1 MTIRIPELVEEVI
14 AQLEAKNRPDKEWD
28 DFVPIKKS
36 KDGKKMDVFLFE
48 HIEVPSIY
56 AKLVYELLTAESGV
70 NVNLHINNG
79 GGYIDAANAIVYA
92 ITNSKAN
99 ITAHLSGTVASAAT
113 VIALACPTIIVEPD
127 LNFMCHEASFQGV
140 SGKFSDMKTFQTFY
154 DRHTRESSIRH
165 YEGFLTKA
173 EIEEMHRGKEHWF
186 NAEETR
192 QRILNRKTFL
202 AGTTPSVPKP
212 KRGRPRKAE

>member
-1 MTIRIPELVEEVI
+1 MTIGIPELVEAVI
-14 AQLEAKNRPDKEWD
+14 TQIEAKNRPDKEWD
-28 DFVPIKKS
+28 DYVPIKKAE
-36 KDGKKMDVFLFE
+36 DGKRLDIFLFE
-48 HIEVPSIY
+48 HIEAPPVYS
-56 AKLVYELLTAESGV
+56 KLVYELLTAESDV
-70 NVNLHINNG
+70 NVNLYINNG
-79 GGYIDAANAIVYA
+79 GGYIDAANSIVYA

-154 DRHTRESSIRH
+154 DKHTKESSTRH
-165 YEGFLTKA
+165 YAGFLTKE

-186 NAEETR
+186 NAEETK
-192 QRILNRKTFL
+192 QRIENKRLFL
-202 AGTTPSVPKP
+202 LGTQTSTSKP
-212 KRGRPRKAE
+212 KRGRPKKG

>member
-1 MTIRIPELVEEVI
+1 MTIGIPELIEEVI
-14 AQLEAKNRPDKEWD
+14 AQIEAKNKPDRDWD
-28 DFVPIKKS
+28 EFVPIKKS
-36 KDGKKMDVFLFE
+36 KDGKRIDVFLFE
-48 HIEVPSIY
+48 HIEVPAIY
-56 AKLVYELLTAESGV
+56 ARLVYELLTAESGV

-79 GGYIDAANAIVYA
+79 GGYIDAANSIVYA

-154 DRHTRESSIRH
+154 DKHTRDSSIRH

-186 NAEETR
+186 NAEETAK
-192 QRILNRKTFL
+192 RIMNRRLFL
-202 AGTTPSVPKP
+202 EDFAVIKPS
-212 KRGRPRKAE
+212 RGRPRKVK

>member
-1 MTIRIPELVEEVI
+1 MTIGIPELVEEVI
-14 AQLEAKNRPDKEWD
+14 AQIEAKNRPDKEWD

-36 KDGKKMDVFLFE
+36 KDDKKMDVFLFE
-48 HIEVPSIY
+48 HIEVPAIY
-56 AKLVYELLTAESGV
+56 AKLVYELLTAESDV
-70 NVNLHINNG
+70 IVDIHINNG
-79 GGYIDAANAIVYA
+79 GGYIDAANSIVYA
-92 ITNSKAN
+92 IANSKAN

-113 VIALACPTIIVEPD
+113 VIALACPTIIIEPD

-154 DRHTRESSIRH
+154 DRHTKESSIRH

-186 NAEETR
+186 NAKETK
-192 QRILNRKTFL
+192 QRILNRKAFL
-202 AGTTPSVPKP
+202 AGTTPSISKP
-212 KRGRPRKAE
+212 TRGRPKKG

>member
-79 GGYIDAANAIVYA
+79 GGYIDAASAIVYA
-92 ITNSKAN
+92 IANSKAN

-154 DRHTRESSIRH
+154 DKHTRESSIRH

-192 QRILNRKTFL
+192 QRILNRKAFL

>member
-1 MTIRIPELVEEVI
+1 MTIGVPELVEEVL
-14 AQLEAKNRPDKEWD
+14 AQLEARNKPDKEWD

-36 KDGKKMDVFLFE
+36 KDDKKMDVFLFE
-48 HIEVPSIY
+48 HIEVPAIY
-56 AKLVYELLTAESGV
+56 AKLVYELLTAESDV
-70 NVNLHINNG
+70 IVDIHINNG
-79 GGYIDAANAIVYA
+79 GGYIDAANSIVYA
-92 ITNSKAN
+92 IANSKAN

-113 VIALACPTIIVEPD
+113 VIALACPTIIIEPD

-154 DRHTRESSIRH
+154 DRHTKESSIRH

-186 NAEETR
+186 NAKETR
-192 QRILNRKTFL
+192 QRILNRKAFL
-202 AGTTPSVPKP
+202 AGTTSSISKP
-212 KRGRPRKAE
+212 TRGRPKKG

>member
-48 HIEVPSIY
+48 HIEVPSVY

-192 QRILNRKTFL
+192 QRILNRKAFL

>member
-1 MTIRIPELVEEVI
+1 MTIGIPELVEEVI
-14 AQLEAKNRPDKEWD
+14 AQIEAKNRPDREWD

-36 KDGKKMDVFLFE
+36 KDGKRLDVFLFE
-48 HIEVPSIY
+48 HIEVPAIY

-70 NVNLHINNG
+70 AVNLYINNG
-79 GGYIDAANAIVYA
+79 GGYIDAANSIVYA
-92 ITNSKAN
+92 VVNSKAD

-154 DRHTRESSIRH
+154 DKHTRESSIRH

-186 NAEETR
+186 NAEETK
-192 QRILNRKTFL
+192 QRIKNRKEFL
-202 AGTTPSVPKP
+202 SGTQSPTAKP
-212 KRGRPRKAE
+212 TRGRPRKAK

>member
-1 MTIRIPELVEEVI
+1 MTIGIPELVEEVI
-14 AQLEAKNRPDKEWD
+14 AQIEAKNRPDKEWD

-36 KDGKKMDVFLFE
+36 KDDKKMDVFLFE
-48 HIEVPSIY
+48 HIEVPAIY
-56 AKLVYELLTAESGV
+56 AKLVYELLTAESDV
-70 NVNLHINNG
+70 IVDIHINNG
-79 GGYIDAANAIVYA
+79 GGYIDAANS
-92 ITNSKAN
+92 NSKAN

-113 VIALACPTIIVEPD
+113 VIALACPTIIIEPD

-154 DRHTRESSIRH
+154 DRHTKESSIRH

-186 NAEETR
+186 NAKETR
-192 QRILNRKTFL
+192 QRILNRKAFL
-202 AGTTPSVPKP
+202 AGTTPSMSKP
-212 KRGRPRKAE
+212 TRGRPKKG

>member
-1 MTIRIPELVEEVI
+1 MTIGIPELVEQVI
-14 AQLEAKNRPDKEWD
+14 TQLEAKNRPDKEWD

-48 HIEVPSIY
+48 QIEVPAIY

-79 GGYIDAANAIVYA
+79 GGYIDAANSIVYA

-154 DRHTRESSIRH
+154 DKHTRESSIRH

-192 QRILNRKTFL
+192 QRILNRKSFL
-202 AGTTPSVPKP
+202 AGATPSIPKP
-212 KRGRPRKAE
+212 TRGRPKKG

>member
-1 MTIRIPELVEEVI
+1 MTIGIPELIEEVI
-14 AQLEAKNRPDKEWD
+14 AQIEAKNKPDRDWD
-28 DFVPIKKS
+28 EFVPIKKS
-36 KDGKKMDVFLFE
+36 KDGKRIDVFLFE
-48 HIEVPSIY
+48 HIEVPAIY
-56 AKLVYELLTAESGV
+56 ARLVYELLTAESGV

-79 GGYIDAANAIVYA
+79 GGYIDAANSIVYA

-154 DRHTRESSIRH
+154 DKHTKESSIRH

-186 NAEETR
+186 NAEETK
-192 QRILNRKTFL
+192 QRIENRKAFL
-202 AGTTPSVPKP
+202 AGTLPPTVRVT
-212 KRGRPRKAE
+212 RGRPRKVK

>member
-1 MTIRIPELVEEVI
+1 MTIGIPELIEEVI
-14 AQLEAKNRPDKEWD
+14 AQIEAKNKPDRDWD
-28 DFVPIKKS
+28 EFVPIKKS
-36 KDGKKMDVFLFE
+36 KDGKRIDVFLFE
-48 HIEVPSIY
+48 HIEVPAIY
-56 AKLVYELLTAESGV
+56 ARLVYELLTAESGV

-79 GGYIDAANAIVYA
+79 GGYIDAANSIVYA

-154 DRHTRESSIRH
+154 DKHTKESSIRH

-186 NAEETR
+186 NAEETAK
-192 QRILNRKTFL
+192 RIMNRRLFL
-202 AGTTPSVPKP
+202 EDFAVIKPS
-212 KRGRPRKAE
+212 RGRPRKVK

>member
-1 MTIRIPELVEEVI
+1 MTIGIPDLVEEVI

-154 DRHTRESSIRH
+154 DKHTRESSIRH

-192 QRILNRKTFL
+192 QRILNRKAFL
-202 AGTTPSVPKP
+202 AGTAPSVPKP

>member
-1 MTIRIPELVEEVI
+1 MTIGIPELIEEVI
-14 AQLEAKNRPDKEWD
+14 AQIEAKNKPDRDWD
-28 DFVPIKKS
+28 EFVPIKKS
-36 KDGKKMDVFLFE
+36 KDGKRIDVFLFE
-48 HIEVPSIY
+48 HIEVPAIY
-56 AKLVYELLTAESGV
+56 ARLVYELLTAESNV

-79 GGYIDAANAIVYA
+79 GGYIDAANSIVYA

-154 DRHTRESSIRH
+154 DKHTKESSIRH

-186 NAEETR
+186 NAEETAK
-192 QRILNRKTFL
+192 RILNRRLFL
-202 AGTTPSVPKP
+202 EDFAVIKPS
-212 KRGRPRKAE
+212 RGRPRKVK

>member
-1 MTIRIPELVEEVI
+1 MTIGIPELIEEVI
-14 AQLEAKNRPDKEWD
+14 AQIEAKNKPDRDWD
-28 DFVPIKKS
+28 EFVPIKKS
-36 KDGKKMDVFLFE
+36 KDGKRIDVFLFE
-48 HIEVPSIY
+48 HIEVPAIY
-56 AKLVYELLTAESGV
+56 ARLVYELLTTESGV

-79 GGYIDAANAIVYA
+79 GGYIDAANSIVYA

-154 DRHTRESSIRH
+154 DKHTKESSIRH

-186 NAEETR
+186 NAEETAK
-192 QRILNRKTFL
+192 RIMNRRLFL
-202 AGTTPSVPKP
+202 EDFAVIKPS
-212 KRGRPRKAE
+212 RGRPRKVK

>member
-1 MTIRIPELVEEVI
+1 MTIGIPELVEEFI

-113 VIALACPTIIVEPD
+113 VIALSCPTIIVEPD

-140 SGKFSDMKTFQTFY
+140 SGKFSDMKTFQSFY
-154 DRHTRESSIRH
+154 DKHTRESSIRH

-192 QRILNRKTFL
+192 QRILNRKAFL
-202 AGTTPSVPKP
+202 AGTAPSVPKP

>member
-1 MTIRIPELVEEVI
+1 MTIGIPELIEEVI
-14 AQLEAKNRPDKEWD
+14 AQIEAKNKPDRDWD
-28 DFVPIKKS
+28 EFVPIKES
-36 KDGKKMDVFLFE
+36 KDGKRIDVFLFE
-48 HIEVPSIY
+48 HIEVPAIY
-56 AKLVYELLTAESGV
+56 ARLVYELLTTESGV

-79 GGYIDAANAIVYA
+79 GGYIDAANSIVYA

-154 DRHTRESSIRH
+154 DKHTKESSIRH

-186 NAEETR
+186 NAEETAK
-192 QRILNRKTFL
+192 RIMNRRLFL
-202 AGTTPSVPKP
+202 EDFAVIKPS
-212 KRGRPRKAE
+212 RGRPRKVK